1 MYPSKKQTKQKNIK
15 RCITSIRTN
24 GHPPSRIHTE
34 FPAIQIHKLIEY
46 LSSFN
51 SLRMTR
57 LISHGKNFP
66 KKFHLF
72 FCCWIQPIHF
82 CFVFFAISRLTSY
95 FLFVIHLYIGNF
107 VYLWMDKTISL
118 SLSWAWHNHHHNHS
132 IYFTFLC
139 NQFIILFH
147 SINKHRHLSN
157 TFEHEDIQK
166 QNIYHI
172 HY

>member
-1 MYPSKKQTKQKNIK
+1 MYHIYTNKWTPTQPHSHRISSYPNTQVNWISIFIQFTSNDTINISWEKFSQKI
-15 RCITSIRTN
+15 
-24 GHPPSRIHTE
+24 
-34 FPAIQIHKLIEY
+34 
-46 LSSFN
+46 SSFF
-51 SLRMTR
+51 R
-57 LISHGKNFP
+57 
-66 KKFHLF
+66 
-72 FCCWIQPIHF
+72 CCWIQPIHF

-157 TFEHEDIQK
+157 TF
-166 QNIYHI
+166 
-172 HY
+172 